1 MTRTEAAHEA
11 GMYRAGTHPEQAEL
25 RDYAQ
30 EPVEITLTEAVGYVL
45 GGLAALA
52 CLLVALVACMRVDA
66 LYEAQPPDWVPVCAS
81 EAECAEMVRQYE
93 FELST
98 RGAEAARSYEL

>member
-11 GMYRAGTHPEQAEL
+11 GMYRAGTHPEQIEM

-30 EPVEITLTEAVGYVL
+30 EPADMTLTEAVGYVL

-52 CLLVALVACMRVDA
+52 CMLVALVACMRVDA
-66 LYEAQPPDWVPVCAS
+66 LREAQPPDWAPVCATQ
-81 EAECAEMVRQYE
+81 AECEALIRELERMPMHKLEM
-93 FELST
+93 T
-98 RGAEAARSYEL
+98 